1 MKSKDPETLGL
12 SPEQLHQLKQRI
24 RERKLEEADW
34 RLIEGIL
41 ETVEVLRNA
50 VQKKT
55 VAVKRLLRLVF
66 GPRTEKSQ
74 AVLPAT
80 TASASSPRGQERQL
94 DSNRKGHGRNGA
106 DEFQGAAKVQ
116 VAHANLKSG
125 DRCPKCPKGRLYC
138 LKDPAL
144 LIHFLSGPPV
154 SATLY
159 ECERLRCN
167 SCGQVFTAE
176 APQEVS
182 AKKYDESAGSM
193 IAVLKYGHGFP
204 FHRMERLQEQLGIPL
219 AASTQWELVEQ
230 KADSILPVY
239 DLLVELAAQ
248 GEILYNDDTTMKI
261 LEYLGKRAER
271 HGEQEAPGE
280 QRTGVFTTGIVS
292 VVETH
297 KIALFFTG
305 KHHAGEN
312 LLQVLHRRQGGRS
325 PPLQMCDALAR
336 NLPGDFKVILCNCLS
351 HARRKFIESLDA
363 FPAECQIVLEAF
375 ESVYFNDE
383 QTKKQNMDPQQRL
396 LYHQAHSQPV
406 MKGLEA
412 WLHQQ
417 IDQKT
422 VEPNSSLGET
432 IRYMIDHWEPLTRFL
447 HVAGAPL
454 DNNVCERALKRA
466 ILHRKNAMF
475 YKTQHGAFVGD
486 IYMSLI
492 YTCTLSAAN
501 PVDYLTVLERHA
513 AELAENPW
521 RWLPW
526 TYKESLAPRE
536 GPAASADRP

>member
-1 MKSKDPETLGL
+1 MKNKDPQTLGL
-12 SPEQLHQLKQRI
+12 SPEQLQQLKQRI
-24 RERKLEEADW
+24 HERKLEEADW

-41 ETVEVLRNA
+41 ETVEFLRNA

-55 VAVKRLLRLVF
+55 MAVKRLLRMLF

-74 AVLPAT
+74 TVVPR
-80 TASASSPRGQERQL
+80 SSTSPDSPQRQESQGN
-94 DSNRKGHGRNGA
+94 SKHKGHGRNGA
-106 DEFQGAAKVQ
+106 DEFQGAAKVK
-116 VAHANLKSG
+116 VAHADLKSG
-125 DRCPKCPKGRLYC
+125 DRCPKCPKGKLYS
-138 LKDPAL
+138 LKNPAL
-144 LIHFLSGPPV
+144 LIHFLSGPLV

-204 FHRMERLQEQLGIPL
+204 FHRIEHLQEQLGVPL

-261 LEYLGKRAER
+261 LQYLGKRAER
-271 HGEQEAPGE
+271 YEQQEATDK
-280 QRTGVFTTGIVS
+280 QKRSVFTTGIVS
-292 VVETH
+292 IVETH

-312 LLQVLHRRQGGRS
+312 LLEVLQKRQGGRS

-351 HARRKFIESLDA
+351 HARRKFFELLDA
-363 FPAECQIVLEAF
+363 FPQECQLVLEAF
-375 ESVYFNDE
+375 ESVYFTDE
-383 QTKKQNMDPQQRL
+383 QAKKQNMNPQQRL
-396 LYHQAHSQPV
+396 SYHQVHSQPV

-417 IDQKT
+417 IDESK
-422 VEPNSSLGET
+422 VEPNSSLGEA
-432 IRYMIDHWEPLTRFL
+432 INYMLDHWESLTRFL
-447 HVAGAPL
+447 KVAGAPL

-501 PVDYLTVLERHA
+501 PVEYLTELERHA
-513 AELAENPW
+513 AQLARDPG

-526 TYKESLAPRE
+526 TYKESLALQER
-536 GPAASADRP
+536 PAASADHA